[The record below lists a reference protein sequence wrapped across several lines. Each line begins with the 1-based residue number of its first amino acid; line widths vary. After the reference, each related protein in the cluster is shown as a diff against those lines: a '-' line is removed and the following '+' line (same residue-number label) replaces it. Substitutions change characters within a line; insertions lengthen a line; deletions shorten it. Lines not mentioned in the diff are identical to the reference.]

1 VWTHEQ
7 FEQHLARAEAM
18 EARGPQGRNLAR
30 LLSAMSA
37 EVEID
42 GQWRLTIPPNLREY
56 AGLEPDQPVMVAG
69 AFNRIELWKV
79 SLWRERMAPSLESLA
94 DGTSDLFY
102 DPSAPGAAPA
112 LAGAAGAVGAP

>member
-18 EARGPQGRNLAR
+18 EALGAPGRNLAR

-42 GQWRLTIPPNLREY
+42 GQWRLTIPANLREY

-94 DGTSDLFY
+94 DGTSDLFC
-102 DPSAPGAAPA
+102 DASASGTAPA
-112 LAGAAGAVGAP
+112 LAGAAGAP